1 LAPTTNEAK
10 TVGWVIEQLVQAWR
24 SGAKWS
30 LDGQQHPHEASYLRL
45 DHSKARSRL
54 DWRPRW
60 GIGQTIEKIVEW
72 PKPTINVHICT
83 KQSFPKLVAFKLIKK
98 LKIKL

>member
-1 LAPTTNEAK
+1 MAPTTNEAK

-72 PKPTINVHICT
+72 HKAYDQRAYMHET
-83 KQSFPKLVAFKLIKK
+83 KLSKISSFQTY
-98 LKIKL
+98 